1 MSEHPMQPIERTKNG
16 VIRFKANAIV
26 RWLVDS
32 KQINLNQISIYCQ
45 EHRVPKPDIEQFW
58 QLLGYSVSG
67 YGDLGFVRRKT
78 VETADEIAAGFQST
92 SNGDQRE

>member
-1 MSEHPMQPIERTKNG
+1 VTEHPMQPIERAKDG

-32 KQINLNQISIYCQ
+32 EQIDLNQISIYCQ
-45 EHRVPKPDIEQFW
+45 EHRVPKTDVEQFW

-67 YGDLGFVRRKT
+67 YRYLDFVRKAT
-78 VETADEIAAGFQST
+78 IATADEIASQSDAT
-92 SNGDQRE
+92 VKHD

>member
-1 MSEHPMQPIERTKNG
+1 MSEHPMQPIEWAKDG
-16 VIRFKANAIV
+16 VIRFKGNAIV

-32 KQINLNQISIYCQ
+32 KQIDLNQISIYCQ
-45 EHRVPKPDIEQFW
+45 EHRVPKTDVEQFW

-78 VETADEIAAGFQST
+78 IETADEIADGLTRT
-92 SNGDQRE
+92 SSEKP